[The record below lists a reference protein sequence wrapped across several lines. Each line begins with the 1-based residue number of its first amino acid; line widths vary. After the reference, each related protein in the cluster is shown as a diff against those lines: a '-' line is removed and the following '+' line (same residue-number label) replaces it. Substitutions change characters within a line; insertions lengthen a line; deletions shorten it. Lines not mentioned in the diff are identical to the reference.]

1 MFSSIQNIALI
12 GVILSMI
19 VLVLGKQGSAVGAFR
34 GIAKTI
40 MIPAVI
46 VYVALFWVQQVPA
59 GHVKVA
65 TLFGEVQ
72 TQVYPEGLH
81 FPVNPLYVWDQ
92 YDVRQKTQKFDK
104 MGVPSQDQLISHFDV
119 SLQYRIIGQKAP
131 EIKKN
136 TGTAGDVVAI
146 HVVPYF
152 RSLIRE
158 QGKTVAN
165 AEEFYSE
172 SVQNRMQVE
181 MMEALTQTL
190 EPVGIE
196 MQGILI
202 RNVILPPFIAKA
214 VEDKKRREQE
224 AEKQKAELKR
234 FTTEQEQKI
243 ATANAEF
250 EAAKLEEQRI
260 RLLAD
265 AEAYKIKQINQA
277 AQQSPAYIQLKQI
290 EAWNGILPTY
300 MGGDGT
306 LPILDL
312 RTARDA
318 N

>member
-1 MFSSIQNIALI
+1 MFSSLQYLAF
-12 GVILSMI
+12 GVIAASVFILIMGSP
-19 VLVLGKQGSAVGAFR
+19 GSAIAKFR
-34 GIAKTI
+34 GLAKTLFV
-40 MIPAVI
+40 PSLI
-46 VYVALFWVQQVPA
+46 VFLALFFVQQVPA

-65 TLFGEVQ
+65 TLFGKVQ
-72 TQVYPEGLH
+72 DESYTEGLH
-81 FPVNPLYVWDQ
+81 FPVNPLYAWHE
-92 YDVRQKTQKFDK
+92 YDVRQKTLKFDK

-119 SLQYRIIGQKAP
+119 SLQYRLIGSVAP
-131 EIKKN
+131 DVKKN
-136 TGTAGDVVAI
+136 TGTARDVVEI

-172 SVQNRMQVE
+172 AVQNRMQVE
-181 MMEALTQTL
+181 MMQALTQKL
-190 EPVGIE
+190 SPIGIE

-234 FTTEQEQKI
+234 FSTEQEQKI

-250 EAAKLEEQRI
+250 EAAKLEEQKI

-265 AEAYKIKQINQA
+265 AEAYKIEQINQA

-290 EAWNGILPTY
+290 EAWDGVLPKY
-300 MGGDGT
+300 MGEGNM
-306 LPILDL
+306 PILDL
-312 RTARDA
+312 RQTQ
-318 N
+318 

>member
-1 MFSSIQNIALI
+1 MFENIQFISIAIA
-12 GVILSMI
+12 ILSLI
-19 VLVLGKQGSAVGAFR
+19 VLVMGKPNSQLSAFR
-34 GIAKTI
+34 GLAKTAVA
-40 MIPAVI
+40 PAFI
-46 VYVALFWVQQVPA
+46 VFVALFCVQQVPA

-65 TLFGEVQ
+65 TLFGKVQ
-72 TQVYPEGLH
+72 DHVYAEGLH
-81 FPVNPLYVWDQ
+81 FPVNPLYAWNQ
-92 YDVRQKTQKFDK
+92 YDVKQKTLKFDR

-119 SLQYRIIGQKAP
+119 SLQYRLIGTKAP
-131 EIKKN
+131 QIKKN
-136 TGTAGDVVAI
+136 TGTAVDVVNI
-146 HVVPYF
+146 HLVPYF
-152 RSLIRE
+152 RSLMRE

-172 SVQNRMQVE
+172 SVQNRMQIK
-181 MMEALTQTL
+181 MMSELTSKL
-190 EPVGIE
+190 EPIGIE

-250 EAAKLEEQRI
+250 EAAKLEEQKI

-265 AEAYKIKQINQA
+265 AEAYKIEKINKA

-290 EAWNGILPTY
+290 EAWNGTLPKY
-300 MGGDGT
+300 VGGENM
-306 LPILDL
+306 PILDL
-312 RTARDA
+312 RAD

>member
-1 MFSSIQNIALI
+1 MFENLQFIAILAVIASVIVLLI
-12 GVILSMI
+12 GRNIPALSP
-19 VLVLGKQGSAVGAFR
+19 LR
-34 GIAKTI
+34 GLAKTI
-40 MIPAVI
+40 IVPAVL
-46 VYVALFWVQQVPA
+46 VFVALFCVQQVPA

-72 TQVYPEGLH
+72 DKVYEEGLH
-81 FPVNPLYVWDQ
+81 FPVNPLYAWNE
-92 YDVRQKTQKFDK
+92 YDVRQKTLKFDK

-119 SLQYRIIGQKAP
+119 SLQYRLMGSKAP
-131 EIKKN
+131 EVKKN
-136 TGTAGDVVAI
+136 TGTAQDVVQI

-152 RSLIRE
+152 RSLMRE

-172 SVQNRMQVE
+172 SVQNRMQE
-181 MMEALTQTL
+181 HMMSALTQKL
-190 EPVGIE
+190 EPVGIQ

-224 AEKQKAELKR
+224 AVKQKGELKR
-234 FTTEQEQKI
+234 FSTEQEQKI
-243 ATANAEF
+243 ATANAEL

-265 AEAYKIKQINQA
+265 AEAYKIEKINQA

-290 EAWNGILPTY
+290 EAWNGILPKY
-300 MGGDGT
+300 VGGENM
-306 LPILDL
+306 PILDL
-312 RTARDA
+312 R
-318 N
+318 NN

>member
-1 MFSSIQNIALI
+1 MFASLQSVALIVGVISLIILVAGQQSSALRAFSGLAKTLIGPAVVVYIAL
-12 GVILSMI
+12 
-19 VLVLGKQGSAVGAFR
+19 FC
-34 GIAKTI
+34 
-40 MIPAVI
+40 
-46 VYVALFWVQQVPA
+46 VQQVPA

-65 TLFGEVQ
+65 ALFGKVQ
-72 TQVYPEGLH
+72 EQVYAEGLH
-81 FPVNPLYVWDQ
+81 FPVNPLYSWNE
-92 YDVRQKTQKFDK
+92 YDVRQKTLKFDK
-104 MGVPSQDQLISHFDV
+104 LGVPSQDQLISHFDV
-119 SLQYRIIGQKAP
+119 SLQYRLMGEKAP
-131 EIKKN
+131 AVKKN
-136 TGTAGDVVAI
+136 TGSADDVVNI

-181 MMEALTQTL
+181 MMTALTNKL
-190 EPVGIE
+190 EPIGIE

-202 RNVILPPFIAKA
+202 RNVVLPPFIAQA

-250 EAAKLEEQRI
+250 QAAKLEEQRI

-265 AEAYKIKQINQA
+265 AEAYKIKQINAA

-290 EAWNGILPTY
+290 EAWDGILPRY

-306 LPILDL
+306 MPLLDL
-312 RTARDA
+312 RSSDGK
-318 N
+318 

>member
-1 MFSSIQNIALI
+1 MFENLQLIA
-12 GVILSMI
+12 ILAFVVSAI
-19 VLVLGKQGSAVGAFR
+19 VLIVGKQNSQLSAFKNLAKMVIAPAF
-34 GIAKTI
+34 
-40 MIPAVI
+40 I
-46 VYVALFWVQQVPA
+46 VFVALYCVQQVPA

-65 TLFGEVQ
+65 TLFGKVQ
-72 TQVYPEGLH
+72 DQVYAEGLH
-81 FPVNPLYVWDQ
+81 FPVNPLYAWNE
-92 YDVRQKTQKFDK
+92 YDVRQKTLKFDK

-119 SLQYRIIGQKAP
+119 SIQYRLIGTKAP

-136 TGTAGDVVAI
+136 TGSSADVVNI

-172 SVQNRMQVE
+172 SVQNRMQIE
-181 MMEALTQTL
+181 MMSALTQKL
-190 EPVGIE
+190 EPIGIE

-234 FTTEQEQKI
+234 FSTEQEQKI

-250 EAAKLEEQRI
+250 EAAKLEEQKI

-265 AEAYKIKQINQA
+265 AEAYKIEKINQA
-277 AQQSPAYIQLKQI
+277 AQKSPAYIQLKQI
-290 EAWNGILPTY
+290 EAWNGVLPKY
-300 MGGDGT
+300 VGGENM
-306 LPILDL
+306 PILDL
-312 RTARDA
+312 RQT
-318 N
+318 NGG

>member
-1 MFSSIQNIALI
+1 MFQNIQFISLAVAI
-12 GVILSMI
+12 VCIVVI
-19 VLVLGKQGSAVGAFR
+19 VGAKQSSGLAAFR
-34 GIAKTI
+34 GLAKIAI
-40 MIPAVI
+40 VPAI
-46 VYVALFWVQQVPA
+46 ILGLALFFVQQVPA

-65 TLFGEVQ
+65 ALFGKVQ
-72 TQVYPEGLH
+72 DDVYPEGLH
-81 FPVNPLYVWDQ
+81 FPVNPLYSWNQ
-92 YDVRQKTQKFDK
+92 YDVRQKTVKFDK

-119 SLQYRIIGQKAP
+119 SLQYRLIGARAP
-131 EIKKN
+131 EVKKN
-136 TGTAGDVVAI
+136 TGSANDVVQI
-146 HVVPYF
+146 HMVPYF

-172 SVQNRMQVE
+172 SVQNRMQIE
-181 MMEALTQTL
+181 MMQALTSKL
-190 EPVGIE
+190 EPIGIE

-202 RNVILPPFIAKA
+202 RNVVLPPFIAKA

-234 FTTEQEQKI
+234 FSTEQEQKI

-250 EAAKLEEQRI
+250 EAAKLEEQKI

-265 AEAYKIKQINQA
+265 AEAYKIEKINKA

-290 EAWNGILPTY
+290 EAWNGILPRY
-300 MGGDGT
+300 VGGENM
-306 LPILDL
+306 PILDL
-312 RTARDA
+312 RAA

>member
-1 MFSSIQNIALI
+1 MFENLQFIA
-12 GVILSMI
+12 ILAVVASVI
-19 VLVLGKQGSAVGAFR
+19 VLLVGRNIPALSPLR
-34 GIAKTI
+34 GLAKTI
-40 MIPAVI
+40 IVPALLVF
-46 VYVALFWVQQVPA
+46 VALFCVQQVPA

-72 TQVYPEGLH
+72 DNVYEEGLH
-81 FPVNPLYVWDQ
+81 FPVNPLYAWHE
-92 YDVRQKTQKFDK
+92 YDVRQKTLKFDK

-119 SLQYRIIGQKAP
+119 SLQYRLMGAKAP
-131 EIKKN
+131 EVKKN
-136 TGTAGDVVAI
+136 TGTAQDVVQI

-152 RSLIRE
+152 RSLMRE

-172 SVQNRMQVE
+172 SVQNRMQE
-181 MMEALTQTL
+181 HMMSALTQKL
-190 EPVGIE
+190 EPVGIQ

-234 FTTEQEQKI
+234 FSTEQEQKI

-265 AEAYKIKQINQA
+265 AEAYKIEKINQA

-290 EAWNGILPTY
+290 EAWNGILPKY
-300 MGGDGT
+300 VGGENM
-306 LPILDL
+306 PILDL
-312 RTARDA
+312 RTD
-318 N
+318 

>member
-1 MFSSIQNIALI
+1 MFENIQTVAFFVIMVSIIILFTGKQNTKLGAFTGLAKMAIAPA
-12 GVILSMI
+12 I
-19 VLVLGKQGSAVGAFR
+19 VLFS
-34 GIAKTI
+34 
-40 MIPAVI
+40 
-46 VYVALFWVQQVPA
+46 ALFFVQQVPA

-65 TLFGEVQ
+65 ALFGKVQ
-72 TQVYPEGLH
+72 EQVYAEGLH
-81 FPVNPLYVWDQ
+81 FPVNPLYAWNK
-92 YDVRQKTQKFDK
+92 YDVRQKTIKFDK

-119 SLQYRIIGQKAP
+119 SLQYRLIGSRTP

-136 TGTAGDVVAI
+136 TGTAIDVVNI

-172 SVQNRMQVE
+172 SVQNRMQIE
-181 MMEALTQTL
+181 MMSALTQKL
-190 EPVGIE
+190 EPIGIE

-234 FTTEQEQKI
+234 FSTEQEQKI

-250 EAAKLEEQRI
+250 EAAKLEEQKI

-265 AEAYKIKQINQA
+265 AEAYKIEKINKA

-290 EAWNGILPTY
+290 EAWNGILPKY
-300 MGGDGT
+300 VGGENM
-306 LPILDL
+306 PILDL
-312 RTARDA
+312 RTQAQR

>member
-1 MFSSIQNIALI
+1 MFENLQFIAILAVIASVIVLLI
-12 GVILSMI
+12 GRNIPALSP
-19 VLVLGKQGSAVGAFR
+19 LR
-34 GIAKTI
+34 GLAKTI
-40 MIPAVI
+40 IVPAVL
-46 VYVALFWVQQVPA
+46 VFVALFCVQQVPA

-72 TQVYPEGLH
+72 DKVYEEGLH
-81 FPVNPLYVWDQ
+81 FPVNPLYAWNE
-92 YDVRQKTQKFDK
+92 YDVRQKTLKFDK

-119 SLQYRIIGQKAP
+119 SLQYRLMGSKAP
-131 EIKKN
+131 EVKKN
-136 TGTAGDVVAI
+136 TGTAQDVVQI

-152 RSLIRE
+152 RSLMRE

-172 SVQNRMQVE
+172 SVQNRMQE
-181 MMEALTQTL
+181 HMMSALTQKL
-190 EPVGIE
+190 EPVGIQ

-234 FTTEQEQKI
+234 FSTEQEQKI
-243 ATANAEF
+243 ATANAEL

-265 AEAYKIKQINQA
+265 AEAYKIEKINQA

-290 EAWNGILPTY
+290 EAWNGILPKY
-300 MGGDGT
+300 VGGENM
-306 LPILDL
+306 PILDL
-312 RTARDA
+312 RND
-318 N
+318 

>member
-1 MFSSIQNIALI
+1 MFENLQFIAILA
-12 GVILSMI
+12 VIASVI
-19 VLVLGKQGSAVGAFR
+19 VLLVGRNIPALSPLR
-34 GIAKTI
+34 GLAKTI
-40 MIPAVI
+40 IVPALLVF
-46 VYVALFWVQQVPA
+46 VALFCVQQVPA

-72 TQVYPEGLH
+72 GDVYEEGLH
-81 FPVNPLYVWDQ
+81 FPVNPLYAWHE
-92 YDVRQKTQKFDK
+92 YDVRQKTLKFDK

-119 SLQYRIIGQKAP
+119 SLQYRLMGSKAP
-131 EIKKN
+131 EVKKN
-136 TGTAGDVVAI
+136 TGTAQDVVQI

-152 RSLIRE
+152 RSLMRE

-172 SVQNRMQVE
+172 SVQNRMQE
-181 MMEALTQTL
+181 HMMSALTQKL
-190 EPVGIE
+190 EPVGIQ

-234 FTTEQEQKI
+234 FSTEQEQKI

-265 AEAYKIKQINQA
+265 AEAYKIEKINQA

-290 EAWNGILPTY
+290 EAWNGILPKY
-300 MGGDGT
+300 VGGENM
-306 LPILDL
+306 PILDL
-312 RTARDA
+312 RAD
-318 N
+318 

>member
-1 MFSSIQNIALI
+1 MFENLQFIA
-12 GVILSMI
+12 ILAVVASVI
-19 VLVLGKQGSAVGAFR
+19 VLLVGRNIPALSPLR
-34 GIAKTI
+34 GLAKTI
-40 MIPAVI
+40 IVPALLVF
-46 VYVALFWVQQVPA
+46 VALFCVQQVPA

-72 TQVYPEGLH
+72 DNVYEEGLH
-81 FPVNPLYVWDQ
+81 FPVNPLYAWHE
-92 YDVRQKTQKFDK
+92 YDVRQKTLKFDK

-119 SLQYRIIGQKAP
+119 SLQYRLMGSKAP
-131 EIKKN
+131 EVKKN
-136 TGTAGDVVAI
+136 TGTAQDVVQI

-152 RSLIRE
+152 RSLMRE

-172 SVQNRMQVE
+172 SVQNRMQE
-181 MMEALTQTL
+181 HMMSALTQKL
-190 EPVGIE
+190 EPVGIQ

-234 FTTEQEQKI
+234 FSTEQEQKI

-265 AEAYKIKQINQA
+265 AEAYKIEKINQA

-290 EAWNGILPTY
+290 EAWNGILPKY
-300 MGGDGT
+300 VGGENM
-306 LPILDL
+306 PILDL
-312 RTARDA
+312 RAD
-318 N
+318 

>member
-1 MFSSIQNIALI
+1 MFENLQFIAILAVIASVIVLLI
-12 GVILSMI
+12 GRNIPALSP
-19 VLVLGKQGSAVGAFR
+19 LR
-34 GIAKTI
+34 GLAKTI
-40 MIPAVI
+40 IVPAVL
-46 VYVALFWVQQVPA
+46 VFVALFCVQQVPA

-72 TQVYPEGLH
+72 DKVYEEGLH
-81 FPVNPLYVWDQ
+81 FPVNPLYAWNE
-92 YDVRQKTQKFDK
+92 YDVRQKTLKFDK

-119 SLQYRIIGQKAP
+119 SLQYRLMGSKAP
-131 EIKKN
+131 EVKKN
-136 TGTAGDVVAI
+136 TGTAQDVVQI

-152 RSLIRE
+152 RSLMRE

-172 SVQNRMQVE
+172 SVQNRMQE
-181 MMEALTQTL
+181 HMMSALTQKL
-190 EPVGIE
+190 EPVGIQ

-234 FTTEQEQKI
+234 FSTEQEQKI

-265 AEAYKIKQINQA
+265 AEAYKIEKINQA

-290 EAWNGILPTY
+290 EAWNGILPKY
-300 MGGDGT
+300 VGGENM
-306 LPILDL
+306 PILDL
-312 RTARDA
+312 RND
-318 N
+318 

>member
-1 MFSSIQNIALI
+1 MFSIVQSISLFALGASI
-12 GVILSMI
+12 IILILGRSNS
-19 VLVLGKQGSAVGAFR
+19 VLGAFR
-34 GIAKTI
+34 GLAKTLLV
-40 MIPAVI
+40 PALL
-46 VYVALFWVQQVPA
+46 VYLALFCVQQVPS
-59 GHVKVA
+59 GHVKIA
-65 TLFGEVQ
+65 TLFGKVQ
-72 TQVYPEGLH
+72 PTVYDEGLH
-81 FPVNPLYVWDQ
+81 FPVNPLYAWHQ
-92 YDVRQKTQKFDK
+92 YDVRQKTLKFDSL
-104 MGVPSQDQLISHFDV
+104 GVPSQDQLISHFDV
-119 SLQYRIIGQKAP
+119 SLQYRIIDSKVP
-131 EIKKN
+131 EVKKN
-136 TGTAGDVVAI
+136 TGTARDTVNI
-146 HVVPYF
+146 HLVPYF

-172 SVQNRMQVE
+172 TVQNRMQVD
-181 MMEALTQTL
+181 MMQALTNKL

-202 RNVILPPFIAKA
+202 RNVVLPPFIAKA

-243 ATANAEF
+243 ATANVEF

-290 EAWNGILPTY
+290 EAWNGVLPQY

-306 LPILDL
+306 LPLLDL
-312 RTARDA
+312 RPASK
-318 N
+318 

>member
-1 MFSSIQNIALI
+1 MFENIQLIAILI
-12 GVILSMI
+12 VIAATIIM
-19 VLVLGKQGSAVGAFR
+19 VVGKQVSALNAFR
-34 GIAKTI
+34 GLAKVVV
-40 MIPAVI
+40 IPALV
-46 VYVALFWVQQVPA
+46 VFAALFCVQQVPA

-65 TLFGEVQ
+65 ALFGKVQ
-72 TQVYPEGLH
+72 DQVYAEGLH
-81 FPVNPLYVWDQ
+81 FPVNPLYAWNE
-92 YDVRQKTQKFDK
+92 YDVRQKTLKFDK

-119 SLQYRIIGQKAP
+119 SIQYRLIGTNAP
-131 EIKKN
+131 AIKKN
-136 TGTAGDVVAI
+136 TGTADDVVKI

-152 RSLIRE
+152 RSLVRE

-172 SVQNRMQVE
+172 SVQNRMQVQ
-181 MMEALTQTL
+181 MMEALTRKL
-190 EPVGIE
+190 EPIGIE

-250 EAAKLEEQRI
+250 EAAKLEEQKI

-265 AEAYKIKQINQA
+265 AEAYKIEKINRA

-290 EAWNGILPTY
+290 EAWNGILPKY
-300 MGGDGT
+300 VGGENM
-306 LPILDL
+306 PILDL
-312 RTARDA
+312 RATK
-318 N
+318 

>member
-1 MFSSIQNIALI
+1 MFENIQFISLAIAIASL
-12 GVILSMI
+12 V
-19 VLVLGKQGSAVGAFR
+19 VLVIGRNQNSLGAFR
-34 GIAKTI
+34 SLAKAAIA
-40 MIPAVI
+40 PALI
-46 VYVALFWVQQVPA
+46 VFAALFFVTQVPA

-65 TLFGEVQ
+65 TLFGKVQ
-72 TQVYPEGLH
+72 EDVYAEGLH
-81 FPVNPLYVWDQ
+81 FPVNPLYSWTE
-92 YDVRQKTQKFDK
+92 YDVRQKTLKFDK

-119 SLQYRIIGQKAP
+119 SLQYRLIGVNAP
-131 EIKKN
+131 AVKKN
-136 TGTAGDVVAI
+136 TGSAADVVAI

-172 SVQNRMQVE
+172 SVQNRMQIQ
-181 MMEALTQTL
+181 MMEALTTKL
-190 EPVGIE
+190 EPIGIE

-202 RNVILPPFIAKA
+202 RNVVLPPFIAKA

-234 FTTEQEQKI
+234 FSTEQEQKI

-265 AEAYKIKQINQA
+265 AEAYKIEKINEA
-277 AQQSPAYIQLKQI
+277 AQKSPAYIQLKQI
-290 EAWNGILPTY
+290 EAWNGILPKY
-300 MGGDGT
+300 VGGENM
-306 LPILDL
+306 PILDL
-312 RTARDA
+312 RSTA

>member
-1 MFSSIQNIALI
+1 MFENIQFIA
-12 GVILSMI
+12 VIIAIISLLVII
-19 VLVLGKQGSAVGAFR
+19 VGREGSPLAKFR
-34 GIAKTI
+34 GLAKAAIA
-40 MIPAVI
+40 PAAVI
-46 VYVALFWVQQVPA
+46 FTALFWIQQVPA

-65 TLFGEVQ
+65 TLFGQVQDEVY
-72 TQVYPEGLH
+72 TEGLH
-81 FPVNPLYVWDQ
+81 FPVNPLYAWSQ
-92 YDVRQKTQKFDK
+92 YDVKQKTIKFDK

-119 SLQYRIIGQKAP
+119 SLQYRLIGTKAP
-131 EIKKN
+131 QIKKN
-136 TGTAGDVVAI
+136 TGTARDVVNI

-172 SVQNRMQVE
+172 SVQNRMQAE
-181 MMEALTQTL
+181 MMSELTAKL
-190 EPVGIE
+190 EPIGIE

-243 ATANAEF
+243 ATANAEL
-250 EAAKLEEQRI
+250 EAAKLEEKKI

-265 AEAYKIKQINQA
+265 AEAYKIQRINQA

-290 EAWNGILPTY
+290 EAWNGILPKY
-300 MGGDGT
+300 VGGENM
-306 LPILDL
+306 PILDL
-312 RTARDA
+312 RAESK
-318 N
+318 

>member
-1 MFSSIQNIALI
+1 MFENIQFIAIVVVIASLAILLI
-12 GVILSMI
+12 GR
-19 VLVLGKQGSAVGAFR
+19 QGSAIYAFR
-34 GIAKTI
+34 GLAKTLI
-40 MIPAVI
+40 APALI
-46 VYVALFWVQQVPA
+46 VFVALFCVQQVPA

-65 TLFGEVQ
+65 TLFGKVQ
-72 TQVYPEGLH
+72 DQVYAEGLH
-81 FPVNPLYVWDQ
+81 FPVNPLYAWNE
-92 YDVRQKTQKFDK
+92 YDVRQKTLKFDK

-119 SLQYRIIGQKAP
+119 SLQYRLIGNRAP
-131 EIKKN
+131 AIKKN
-136 TGTAGDVVAI
+136 TGTAQDVVQI

-172 SVQNRMQVE
+172 AVQNRMQVE
-181 MMEALTQTL
+181 MMQALTTKL
-190 EPVGIE
+190 EPIGIE

-250 EAAKLEEQRI
+250 EAAKLEEQKI

-265 AEAYKIKQINQA
+265 AEAYKIEKINEA
-277 AQQSPAYIQLKQI
+277 AQKSPAYIQLKQI
-290 EAWNGILPTY
+290 EAWNGILPKY
-300 MGGDGT
+300 VGGENM
-306 LPILDL
+306 PILDL
-312 RTARDA
+312 RTE

>member
-1 MFSSIQNIALI
+1 MFSGLQSIALI
-12 GVILSMI
+12 ALIACVIVM
-19 VLVLGKQGSAVGAFR
+19 VLGRQGGVFGAFR
-34 GIAKTI
+34 GLAKTLV
-40 MIPAVI
+40 IPALV
-46 VYVALFWVQQVPA
+46 VYASLFCVQQVPA

-65 TLFGEVQ
+65 ALFGDVQ
-72 TQVYPEGLH
+72 EHVFHEGLH
-81 FPVNPLYVWDQ
+81 FPVNPLYSWYE
-92 YDVRQKTQKFDK
+92 YDVRQKTLKFDQL
-104 MGVPSQDQLISHFDV
+104 GVPSQDQLISHFDV
-119 SLQYRIIGQKAP
+119 SLQYRIMGSATP
-131 EIKKN
+131 DIKKN
-136 TGTAGDVVAI
+136 TGSAADVVNI
-146 HVVPYF
+146 HLIPYF

-172 SVQNRMQVE
+172 AVQNRMQVD
-181 MMEALTQTL
+181 MMQALTETL
-190 EPVGIE
+190 TPVGVE

-202 RNVILPPFIAKA
+202 RNVVLPPFIAQA

-243 ATANAEF
+243 ATANAEL

-265 AEAYKIKQINQA
+265 AEAYKIKQINEA

-290 EAWNGILPTY
+290 EAWNGILPRY
-300 MGGDGT
+300 VGGEGT
-306 LPILDL
+306 MPLLDL
-312 RTARDA
+312 RAVGD

>member
-1 MFSSIQNIALI
+1 MFENIQI
-12 GVILSMI
+12 
-19 VLVLGKQGSAVGAFR
+19 
-34 GIAKTI
+34 
-40 MIPAVI
+40 
-46 VYVALFWVQQVPA
+46 VALFITIASVLALIVGKQNSKLGAFKGLAKAAIIPAFLVFVALFCVQQVPA

-65 TLFGEVQ
+65 TLFGKVQ
-72 TQVYPEGLH
+72 DQVYPEGLH
-81 FPVNPLYVWDQ
+81 FPVNPLYAWNE
-92 YDVRQKTQKFDK
+92 YDVRQKTIKFDK

-119 SLQYRIIGQKAP
+119 SLQYRLIGTKAP

-136 TGTAGDVVAI
+136 TGSAADVVAI

-165 AEEFYSE
+165 AEEFYSD
-172 SVQNRMQVE
+172 SVQERMQVE
-181 MMEALTQTL
+181 MMNALTANL
-190 EPVGIE
+190 EPIGIE

-234 FTTEQEQKI
+234 FSTEQEQKI

-250 EAAKLEEQRI
+250 EAAKLEEQKI

-265 AEAYKIKQINQA
+265 AEAYKIEKINEA
-277 AQQSPAYIQLKQI
+277 AQKSPAYIQLKQI
-290 EAWNGILPTY
+290 EAWNGILPKY
-300 MGGDGT
+300 VGGENM
-306 LPILDL
+306 PILDL
-312 RTARDA
+312 RSASE
-318 N
+318 

>member
-1 MFSSIQNIALI
+1 MFQNIQFIA
-12 GVILSMI
+12 ILI
-19 VLVLGKQGSAVGAFR
+19 VLASIVVIIAGKANKTLGPFTGLAKFAVLPAFLLF
-34 GIAKTI
+34 
-40 MIPAVI
+40 
-46 VYVALFWVQQVPA
+46 VALFCVHQVPA

-65 TLFGEVQ
+65 TLFGKVQNEV
-72 TQVYPEGLH
+72 YDEGLH
-81 FPVNPLYVWDQ
+81 FPVNPLYSWHE
-92 YDVRQKTQKFDK
+92 YDVRQKTLKFDK

-119 SLQYRIIGQKAP
+119 SLQYRLIGGLAP

-136 TGTAGDVVAI
+136 TGSATDVVAI
-146 HVVPYF
+146 HVIPYF

-172 SVQNRMQVE
+172 SVQNRMQVQ
-181 MMEALTQTL
+181 MMQALTEKL
-190 EPVGIE
+190 KPIGIE

-202 RNVILPPFIAKA
+202 RNVILPQFIARA

-265 AEAYKIKQINQA
+265 AEAYKIEKINKA
-277 AQQSPAYIQLKQI
+277 AEESPAYIQLKQV
-290 EAWNGILPTY
+290 EAWNGVLPRY
-300 MGGDGT
+300 MGEGNM
-306 LPILDL
+306 PILDL
-312 RTARDA
+312 RSTQ
-318 N
+318 

>member
-1 MFSSIQNIALI
+1 MFENLQFIAILAVIASVIVLLI
-12 GVILSMI
+12 GRNIPALSP
-19 VLVLGKQGSAVGAFR
+19 LR
-34 GIAKTI
+34 GLAKTI
-40 MIPAVI
+40 IVPALLVF
-46 VYVALFWVQQVPA
+46 VALFFVQQVPA
-59 GHVKVA
+59 GHVNVA

-72 TQVYPEGLH
+72 GDVYEEGLH
-81 FPVNPLYVWDQ
+81 FPVNPLYAWHE
-92 YDVRQKTQKFDK
+92 YDVRQKTLKFDK

-119 SLQYRIIGQKAP
+119 SLQYRLMGSKAP
-131 EIKKN
+131 EVKKN
-136 TGTAGDVVAI
+136 TGTAQDVVQI

-152 RSLIRE
+152 RSLMRE

-172 SVQNRMQVE
+172 SVQNRMQE
-181 MMEALTQTL
+181 HMMSALTQKL
-190 EPVGIE
+190 EPVGIQ

-234 FTTEQEQKI
+234 FSTEQEQKI

-265 AEAYKIKQINQA
+265 AEAYKIEKINQA

-290 EAWNGILPTY
+290 EAWNGILPKY
-300 MGGDGT
+300 VGGENM
-306 LPILDL
+306 PILDL
-312 RTARDA
+312 RAD
-318 N
+318 

>member
-1 MFSSIQNIALI
+1 MFNNIQTIAILI
-12 GVILSMI
+12 AIISLI
-19 VLVLGKQGSAVGAFR
+19 VLVIGKQNRHIGAFSSLAKVT
-34 GIAKTI
+34 IA
-40 MIPAVI
+40 PALLVFA
-46 VYVALFWVQQVPA
+46 ALFCVQQVPA

-65 TLFGEVQ
+65 ALFGKVQ
-72 TQVYPEGLH
+72 SQVYAEGLH
-81 FPVNPLYVWDQ
+81 FPVNPLYAWNE
-92 YDVRQKTQKFDK
+92 YDVRQKTLKFDK

-119 SLQYRIIGQKAP
+119 SLQYRLIGNKAP

-136 TGTAGDVVAI
+136 TGTANEVVQI

-152 RSLIRE
+152 RSLVRE

-172 SVQNRMQVE
+172 SVQNRMQIQ
-181 MMEALTQTL
+181 MMAALTKKL
-190 EPVGIE
+190 EPIGIE

-250 EAAKLEEQRI
+250 QAAKLEEQKI

-265 AEAYKIKQINQA
+265 AEAYKIEKINTA
-277 AQQSPAYIQLKQI
+277 AQQSPAYIQLKQV
-290 EAWNGILPTY
+290 EAWDGILPKY
-300 MGGDGT
+300 MGGDNM
-306 LPILDL
+306 PILDL
-312 RTARDA
+312 RAA
-318 N
+318 VSN